1 MKNRLQSIIEK
12 INDLEYFIQQ
22 KNGKIML
29 ALEDRILKPA
39 IRMQIISIA
48 EQFNKL
54 KDENEFE
61 ILSQIDKIDLKGLN
75 AVRNFIAHDYDSV
88 DDEILET
95 VLRVHIPKIKLQI
108 EKMISKTRQGFN
120 LASEE

>member
-1 MKNRLQSIIEK
+1 
-12 INDLEYFIQQ
+12 
-22 KNGKIML
+22 ML

-54 KDENEFE
+54 KEENEFE
-61 ILSQIDKIDLKGLN
+61 LLSKIDKNDLKGIN

-88 DDEILET
+88 DDEILEI
-95 VLRVHIPKIKLQI
+95 VLRVHIPKLKLQI
-108 EKMISKTRQGFN
+108 IDLTK
-120 LASEE
+120 

>member
-1 MKNRLQSIIEK
+1 MKNRLQSILLKIED
-12 INDLEYFIQQ
+12 IEFFIEQ
-22 KNGKIML
+22 KDGKIML

-61 ILSQIDKIDLKGLN
+61 LLSKIDKNDLKGIN

-88 DDEILET
+88 DDEILEI

-108 EKMISKTRQGFN
+108 IGLIK
-120 LASEE
+120 